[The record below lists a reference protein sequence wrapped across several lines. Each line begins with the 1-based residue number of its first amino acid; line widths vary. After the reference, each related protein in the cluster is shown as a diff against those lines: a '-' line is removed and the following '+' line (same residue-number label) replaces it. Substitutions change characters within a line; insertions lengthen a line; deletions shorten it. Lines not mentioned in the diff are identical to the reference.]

1 MIAEPIMYRLERDGT
16 VSIPA
21 ELLERRGFKEGDDVV
36 IAETEQGILVMTRD
50 EMRNRALE
58 EMGRI
63 LKEEGVTLDD
73 LVENG
78 RVIREQIAREKYGN
92 YIRE

>member
-1 MIAEPIMYRLERDGT
+1 MIAEPISYTTKRKGT
-16 VSIPA
+16 ISIPA
-21 ELLERRGFKEGDDVV
+21 ELLEKRGIKEGDEVV
-36 IAETEQGILVMTRD
+36 VTETDQGILVMTRD

-78 RVIREQIAREKYGN
+78 RIIREQIAREKYGK